1 LIAVVVHF
9 ARWLARLVPGSRAV
23 PALKEIE
30 RRDEIAPLPWIT
42 VGLGLT
48 CLLFAGCQSVPE
60 AQVQRFEFERPEMG
74 LPFRIVLYATNHA
87 SAHQVSEAAFGRIAE
102 LNAIMS
108 DYEENSELSRLS
120 RTSGTGQAI
129 PVSPDL
135 WRVLERGQKISSESD
150 GAFDVTVGPLVQ
162 VWKRARRQRELPE
175 PARLQ
180 AALEA
185 SGWKKLELDSQRR
198 TARLLVSQM
207 KLDLGGIAKG
217 YALDEA
223 ASVIKRSGISR
234 YLVSGGG
241 DMAVGDA
248 PPGAKGWK
256 VEIGLID
263 ATNAPAACFV
273 WLHNAA
279 LATSGDTFQ
288 RAEINGVRYSHIV
301 NPHTG
306 YGLTNH
312 SVVTVIGPNVFIA
325 DPLTKAMSILDP
337 VEGIALARK
346 YRCDVSQ
353 LRLPADKVEV
363 FRSPG
368 MEKWCG
374 QVGAPN

>member
-1 LIAVVVHF
+1 
-9 ARWLARLVPGSRAV
+9 
-23 PALKEIE
+23 
-30 RRDEIAPLPWIT
+30 
-42 VGLGLT
+42 
-48 CLLFAGCQSVPE
+48 
-60 AQVQRFEFERPEMG
+60 MG